1 MLAQVLKKQPGLFLY
16 QNLDTT
22 TLLQA
27 AISCLTMPEQHPV
40 KSVASFLTNL
50 ISVSREVEP
59 LIPLVNTHGETLF
72 MQVMKCVGGEA
83 SRSYI
88 DYFTDIVLALNK
100 KYFDNLCRSILF
112 LKDVLYLKNPI
123 TGT

>member
-1 MLAQVLKKQPGLFLY
+1 MTDC
-16 QNLDTT
+16 N
-22 TLLQA
+22 QA

-40 KSVASFLTNL
+40 KSVASFLSNL
-50 ISVSREVEP
+50 ISGTVPGPEWDLSPLTLSCSNVSVSREVEP
-59 LIPLVNTHGETLF
+59 LVPLVNTHGETLF

-100 KYFDNLCRSILF
+100 KYFDNLCR
-112 LKDVLYLKNPI
+112 
-123 TGT
+123 

>member
-1 MLAQVLKKQPGLFLY
+1 MIDY
-16 QNLDTT
+16 
-22 TLLQA
+22 QA

-40 KSVASFLTNL
+40 KSVASFLSNL
-50 ISVSREVEP
+50 ISGTVNSPQWSGVRDKSFNISVSREVEP
-59 LIPLVNTHGETLF
+59 LVPLVNTHGETLF

-100 KYFDNLCRSILF
+100 KYFDNLCR
-112 LKDVLYLKNPI
+112 
-123 TGT
+123 

>member
-88 DYFTDIVLALNK
+88 DYFTDIILALNK
-100 KYFDNLCRSILF
+100 KYFDNLCRSTLF
-112 LKDVLYLKNPI
+112 LKDVSYLKNPI

>member
-1 MLAQVLKKQPGLFLY
+1 MIDY
-16 QNLDTT
+16 
-22 TLLQA
+22 QA

-40 KSVASFLTNL
+40 KSAASFLSNLISGSVQQSSLTNL
-50 ISVSREVEP
+50 SRSNFSVSREVEP
-59 LIPLVNTHGETLF
+59 LVPLVNAHGETLF

>member
-1 MLAQVLKKQPGLFLY
+1 MLII
-16 QNLDTT
+16 DC
-22 TLLQA
+22 QA

-40 KSVASFLTNL
+40 KSVASFLSNL
-50 ISVSREVEP
+50 ITGTQCNEVKCGTLMLQISVSREVE
-59 LIPLVNTHGETLF
+59 LLVPLVNTHGETLF

-100 KYFDNLCRSILF
+100 KYFDNLCRSNI
-112 LKDVLYLKNPI
+112 PRI
-123 TGT
+123 I